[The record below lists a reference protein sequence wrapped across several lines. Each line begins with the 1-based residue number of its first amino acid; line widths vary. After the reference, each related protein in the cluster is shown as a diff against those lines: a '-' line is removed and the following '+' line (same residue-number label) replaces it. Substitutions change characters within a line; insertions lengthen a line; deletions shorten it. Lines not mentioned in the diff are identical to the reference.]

1 MAVTS
6 TEQERYCPWLAMMGA
21 AAVQLDADLI
31 ASKVREDILIQERF
45 EPDATPIPRRTVD
58 LGLIRVSGAYRT
70 MHPTGVALS
79 LKLRPGRRHF
89 RGSEIGHWIVSVAH
103 HQELGGEMV
112 VSTNKACEFEL
123 DTTKT
128 VWTQFLDV
136 FQSEEFV
143 SELESQTLELIQ
155 RIGRTRMEWEVDQW
169 L

>member
-6 TEQERYCPWLAMMGA
+6 KEQERYCPWLAMMGA
-21 AAVQLDADLI
+21 GAVQLDEDLI
-31 ASKVREDILIQERF
+31 ASKVREDILTQERF

-58 LGLIRVSGAYRT
+58 LGLIRVNGAYRT

-89 RGSEIGHWIVSVAH
+89 RGIELGHWMAIVSH
-103 HQELGGEMV
+103 NQELGGELMFRADR
-112 VSTNKACEFEL
+112 ACEFEL
-123 DTTKT
+123 DKTKPL
-128 VWTQFLDV
+128 WTQFLDA

-143 SELESQTLELIQ
+143 RELESQALDLIQ
-155 RIGRTRMEWEVDQW
+155 RIGRTRMEWEVGQW

>member
-21 AAVQLDADLI
+21 GAVQLNEDLI

-58 LGLIRVSGAYRT
+58 LGLVRVDGAYRT

-89 RGSEIGHWIVSVAH
+89 RGSELGHWMVIVSH
-103 HQELGGEMV
+103 YQELGGELMLRADRA
-112 VSTNKACEFEL
+112 SEFEL

-143 SELESQTLELIQ
+143 HELESQALDLVQ
-155 RIGRTRMEWEVDQW
+155 RIGRTRMEWEVNQW

>member
-21 AAVQLDADLI
+21 ASVQLDADLI

-58 LGLIRVSGAYRT
+58 LGLIRVNGAYRT

-79 LKLRPGRRHF
+79 LKLRPGYRQF
-89 RGSEIGHWIVSVAH
+89 RGGELGHWMVSVAH
-103 HQELGGEMV
+103 HQELGGEMF
-112 VSTNKACEFEL
+112 VSTNKACEFDL
-123 DTTKT
+123 DTTKPL
-128 VWTQFLDV
+128 WAQFLDV

-143 SELESQTLELIQ
+143 RELESQALDLVQ

>member
-21 AAVQLDADLI
+21 AAVQLDEDLI
-31 ASKVREDILIQERF
+31 AYRVREDILTQERF
-45 EPDATPIPRRTVD
+45 EPDSTPIPRRTVD
-58 LGLIRVSGAYRT
+58 LGLIRVNGAYRT

-89 RGSEIGHWIVSVAH
+89 RGSELGHWMAIVSH
-103 HQELGGEMV
+103 NQELGGELMLR
-112 VSTNKACEFEL
+112 ADRAPEFEL
-123 DTTKT
+123 DTTKPL
-128 VWTQFLDV
+128 WPQYLDV

-143 SELESQTLELIQ
+143 RELESQALDLVQ